1 MAWRLRRNEEETLPT
16 LVAELTASSW
26 CAAVASAARLMPSAD
41 NGEGGSFSVRKVQ
54 ELSLQ
59 TVRDLRCHVCLAIV
73 ASLFH
78 DSRGGSLLSLGLV
91 VDARAAD
98 EGGQACRLQRGA
110 FCKWRR
116 GNVGELA
123 RGLGGGGEPAR
134 GRRRVP
140 GAAGGARGE
149 AASEPASALIAS
161 NEQREAVPPFSS
173 SNLSPWP
180 FPAGFGSYR
189 TSPSLLRPVK
199 RRQLHNQHRCGAL
212 RTIDCQFSPVVLAL
226 FVFYIHKSSV
236 FNRNSTF

>member
-161 NEQREAVPPFSS
+161 NEQRGAVPPFFFEQPFSLA
-173 SNLSPWP
+173 LSGWLWILQNVPLFIAASKTP
-180 FPAGFGSYR
+180 PATQPTQVRRATNHRLSVFPRRA
-189 TSPSLLRPVK
+189 RPVCF
-199 RRQLHNQHRCGAL
+199 LY
-212 RTIDCQFSPVVLAL
+212 P
-226 FVFYIHKSSV
+226 
-236 FNRNSTF
+236 